1 MARYTLIFLA
11 LQYLLSDLAIASPEE
26 LQTEH
31 RLKSSRITEIEK
43 LSNGDKDTAT
53 SDKDTSD
60 LIVDSSAAYEEAYN
74 EAESFAAHI
83 VSKSQDWIVEANS
96 LANILQQNIS
106 EVNETIQN
114 DQSLFGDSK
123 KSKNDR
129 TDILDKISEFATT
142 GTSKRDSNSPVSK
155 SAKLGEPTQNIA
167 VFVSFSMPRQSLRK
181 LIYDA
186 GQVEIPVYLRGFK
199 NGSLTQ
205 TTQYANDLFS
215 NSVNF
220 NSNQEIL
227 AGLLI
232 DPRAFRVLQVEHVPT
247 FISYQGPLPDC
258 DDLYCEVN
266 PPEHDRIAGNISLK
280 VALEILSNK
289 GAIASNY
296 AKLKLTQL
304 ERLD

>member
-1 MARYTLIFLA
+1 MARYTLILLA
-11 LQYLLSDLAIASPEE
+11 LQCLLTDLAIASPEE

-31 RLKSSRITEIEK
+31 RLKSSRISKIEK
-43 LSNGDKDTAT
+43 LSNGDQDNAT
-53 SDKDTSD
+53 SDKDTSG
-60 LIVDSSAAYEEAYN
+60 LNVDSSDAYEEAYN
-74 EAESFAAHI
+74 EAESFATHI
-83 VSKSQDWIVEANS
+83 VSKSQDWIVDANS

-123 KSKNDR
+123 KSRNDR
-129 TDILDKISEFATT
+129 SDILDKISEFATT

-155 SAKLGEPTQNIA
+155 SAKLGEQTQNIA

-181 LIYDA
+181 LIHDA
-186 GQVEIPVYLRGFK
+186 GQAEIPVYLRGFK

-205 TTQYANDLFS
+205 TAQYANDLFS
-215 NSVNF
+215 NSINS
-220 NSNQEIL
+220 NSNQELL

-232 DPRAFRVLQVEHVPT
+232 DPRAFSVLQVEHVPT

-258 DDLYCEVN
+258 DGLYCEVN

-280 VALEILSNK
+280 AALEILSNNET
-289 GAIASNY
+289 IASRY
-296 AKLKLTQL
+296 AKLKLTKM